1 MAYEANLVTT
11 FLAVSFITV
20 ATPGPSTLFVIR
32 QAGLGGLPSG
42 MAAVIGILVADA
54 AFLMAGAL
62 GIGAALAA
70 APQALEIIKLIGA
83 GYFLYL
89 AFKMAAPHLRLSASA
104 GRLYLQA
111 DLGSPAVARTK
122 AEAGGMRRAFLM
134 HIVNTKALIF
144 FGLLVPQFI
153 HADQSFVPQIA
164 VLLALHLGLAATILG
179 AYAVFGAAML
189 ATSSSGMM
197 IKALDLLGAVV
208 MLVLSGG
215 ILLSA
220 WMA

>member
-32 QAGLGGLPSG
+32 QAGLGGLASG
-42 MAAVIGILVADA
+42 MAAVVGILVADA

-70 APQALEIIKLIGA
+70 APEALEIIKLIGA

-104 GRLYLQA
+104 GRLNLRT
-111 DLGSPAVARTK
+111 DLGSPAVARKK

-134 HIVNTKALIF
+134 HVVNTKALIF

-153 HADQSFVPQIA
+153 DADQSFVPQVA
-164 VLLALHLGLAATILG
+164 VLLGLHLGLAATILG
-179 AYAVFGAAML
+179 AYAVFGAALL
-189 ATSSSGMM
+189 AKSSSGLML
-197 IKALDLLGAVV
+197 KALDLLGAVV
-208 MLVLSGG
+208 MLVLSGS

-220 WMA
+220 